1 MECEAVVVG
10 EQGGEGDQVGRV
22 AVPVLLQRVAGR
34 GGEEGGAA
42 PADAPVVPGGAA
54 ATVAVQMAGGVQL
67 AGLAQRERQSDGLEC
82 LRRRQ
87 THERA
92 AAPAS
97 SAASSPAEQDVLLAP
112 LQGGAPG

>member
-1 MECEAVVVG
+1 MECEAAVVG
-10 EQGGEGDQVGRV
+10 EQGGEGDQMGRV
-22 AVPVLLQRVAGR
+22 AVPVLLQRVAGG

-54 ATVAVQMAGGVQL
+54 AVAVQMAGGVQL

-92 AAPAS
+92 VAPTS
-97 SAASSPAEQDVLLAP
+97 STASSPAEQDALPAP